1 MSTVSTS
8 ARVTFDDAM
17 RLPGIIPRRSKQDS
31 LQEIVAEFVN
41 TNVYRIDGQSIL
53 FREFRERLAA
63 WALKRELIVTHSP
76 REIAGVVEALGFCYG
91 VRHSNQRH
99 LGNASWTD
107 DAPETPLAE
116 IEGRLFRITKRPTKP
131 KPKRKPKPAPKKKRS
146 IRGLVKAARRL
157 GFDDVYIRNRLNARG
172 FRQRNGKPH
181 TTRSVRECR

>member
-63 WALKRELIVTHSP
+63 WAIRRELIVTHSP
-76 REIAGVVEALGFCYG
+76 REIASAVEALGFPYG

-99 LGNASWTD
+99 IGNASWTND
-107 DAPETPLAE
+107 TPDVPLVA

-131 KPKRKPKPAPKKKRS
+131 KPGARKRS
-146 IRGLVKAARRL
+146 VRNIVNTMKLLGYSDRDIVK
-157 GFDDVYIRNRLNARG
+157 RLNARG
-172 FRQRNGKPH
+172 FVQQSGKPH
-181 TTRSVRECR
+181 TTKSIREACR